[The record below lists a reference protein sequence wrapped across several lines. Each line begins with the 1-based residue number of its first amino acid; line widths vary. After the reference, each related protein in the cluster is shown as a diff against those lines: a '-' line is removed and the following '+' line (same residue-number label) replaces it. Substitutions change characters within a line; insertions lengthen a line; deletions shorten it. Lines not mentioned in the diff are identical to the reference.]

1 MKLFVPEPAIT
12 LYEHGFDDHD
22 LLDRKAQGQQLSNL
36 VENISDPMVIAL
48 DGEWG
53 SGKTVFLKCWVGEH
67 LKTKTHQAQTIYFD
81 AFEHDFMNDPLI
93 ALIGAIDARLPKD
106 DENKHLE
113 KLKKVAP
120 WLARTGFRGALAY
133 ATAGATEIAGPMVDA
148 AINTISGAADKQND
162 QFWQQERQKQQSL
175 QDFNDALTE
184 LAQDQK
190 LIIVIDELDRCRP
203 DFALSMLEILKHL
216 FHVPNVHFV
225 LGVNLTAL
233 EHSVHARYGAGIDAG
248 RYLKKFYN
256 LTQNLNESSFS
267 NLSHLRY
274 EVLSLPKTKIESYF
288 RNAFISLGYE
298 IKEFPLDPESL
309 MWTTMHTILART
321 GLIQKLSYR
330 DINTICTHTSLL
342 LQAKSSFGVYLK
354 LLAAFNILRTVDPR
368 LFRSAMKFEANSEK
382 ILETLGLNN
391 LEASEASEDD
401 ELSFFVLSI
410 VGFFHDDPL
419 SVLDSNEIE
428 RFEQAFFKLKG
439 PSAKRMKELAIFE
452 NIEVPLRTINV
463 TCLQ

>member
-22 LLDRKAQGQQLSNL
+22 LLDRKAQGEQLSNL
-36 VENISDPMVIAL
+36 VEKISDPIVIAL

-67 LKTKTHQAQTIYFD
+67 LKKDEHQAQTIYFD

-120 WLARTGFRGALAY
+120 WLARTGFRGALAV
-133 ATAGATEIAGPMVDA
+133 ATTGATEIAGPMVDA
-148 AINTISGAADKQND
+148 AINTISGAADKQID

-175 QDFNDALTE
+175 QDFKDALTE
-184 LAQDQK
+184 LAKDRK
-190 LIIVIDELDRCRP
+190 LVIVIDELDRCRP

-256 LTQNLNESSFS
+256 LIFELTDS
-267 NLSHLRY
+267 N
-274 EVLSLPKTKIESYF
+274 P
-288 RNAFISLGYE
+288 RN
-298 IKEFPLDPESL
+298 
-309 MWTTMHTILART
+309 LARD
-321 GLIQKLSYR
+321 QKYRYAEKVFTDAGMEIDWEKSPLGFWIFQILLQDKLTRRLSFR
-330 DINTICTHTSLL
+330 DINQIYTNAAITQSGCNYESHKICLIALL
-342 LQAKSSFGVYLK
+342 LILK
-354 LLAAFNILRTVDPR
+354 TVNHSLYQR
-368 LFRSAMKFEANSEK
+368 AM
-382 ILETLGLNN
+382 N
-391 LEASEASEDD
+391 LEYVAEEIFDLFDISMKD
-401 ELSFFVLSI
+401 LSSLKDNGFSLYSDKKYFYPVMRDVIAYFNNTPENFLDQEVLKSFDYWFQSQDKDREG
-410 VGFFHDDPL
+410 V
-419 SVLDSNEIE
+419 
-428 RFEQAFFKLKG
+428 RKTFFKEKVLPPLK
-439 PSAKRMKELAIFE
+439 SFKLS
-452 NIEVPLRTINV
+452 NT
-463 TCLQ
+463 